1 MPTLAN
7 QIERFADMVL
17 DWYATNARDLPWRSP
32 ETTPW
37 GVLVSE
43 VMAQQ
48 TPVTRVAPHW
58 VAWMKRWPTPAAL
71 AAATPADVIAQWD
84 RLGYPRRALRL
95 HQCAQV
101 LCQQFEGDVPRDLS
115 ALRSLPGI
123 GDYTAAA
130 VMAFAFDERALVLD
144 INVRRVH
151 ARAFAGIANH
161 PPHIT
166 ANERMSFDESLPKD
180 ERAAQWSQAVMELGA
195 LVCRPVPTCEKCP
208 VATLCEWQ
216 HAGQPAAELAARRP
230 QSYVGTDR
238 QARGRV
244 MALLRAASGDAV
256 DIATIEGAWHDREQL
271 QRALRSL
278 LADGLAEMRGDGQVS
293 LPVSSSITR

>member
-1 MPTLAN
+1 MPTAAN
-7 QIERFADMVL
+7 HTERFAAKVL
-17 DWYATNARDLPWRSP
+17 DWYASNARNLPWRAAGTS
-32 ETTPW
+32 PW

-48 TPVTRVAPHW
+48 TPVTRVAPQW
-58 VAWMKRWPTPAAL
+58 VAWMNRWPTPAAL
-71 AAATPADVIAQWD
+71 ASASAADVIAQWD

-95 HQCAQV
+95 HECAQV
-101 LCQQFEGDVPRDLS
+101 LCQRFHGEVPRDLT

-130 VMAFAFDERALVLD
+130 VMAFAFGERALVLD

-151 ARAFAGIANH
+151 ARVFVGIANH

-166 ANERMSFDESLPKD
+166 TGERSAFDAVLPKD
-180 ERAAQWSQAVMELGA
+180 ERAPQWSQAVMELGA
-195 LVCRPVPTCEKCP
+195 LVCRPVPACEKCP
-208 VATLCEWQ
+208 VAKSCAWHL
-216 HAGQPAAELAARRP
+216 AGQPAAQTRARRP

-244 MALLRAASGDAV
+244 MALLRDAGGNAV

-271 QRALRSL
+271 QRALQSL
-278 LADGLAEMRGDGQVS
+278 LADGLAEMRRDGQVS
-293 LPVSSSITR
+293 LPVSASITR